1 MCKSSIAINKHNKKK
16 MYDLWVKFLKQN
28 KLCEDYHFS
37 DSLLLFDE
45 HAWQWGNEG
54 LRGVFVSIKAWLSSY
69 RKVKLSIN

>member
-1 MCKSSIAINKHNKKK
+1 M
-16 MYDLWVKFLKQN
+16 KFLKQN

>member
-1 MCKSSIAINKHNKKK
+1 

-45 HAWQWGNEG
+45 HAWQWGNENLQRKLQMCFPFSVYNFSVVITYECFIG
-54 LRGVFVSIKAWLSSY
+54 LRICLAH
-69 RKVKLSIN
+69 